1 MITPKEKAEELY
13 NRADMI
19 IYTDQDYNSQC
30 KQVANLV
37 CNEVLKA
44 LDLQE
49 FEVPNTEFKFWQSV
63 KQEIENL

>member
-1 MITPKEKAEELY
+1 
-13 NRADMI
+13 
-19 IYTDQDYNSQC
+19 
-30 KQVANLV
+30 
-37 CNEVLKA
+37 VLKA